1 MQPTNLTF
9 IVTGN
14 IVGGLPEFQLP
25 PFGINRTSTVNDPTF
40 GEIMTE
46 LGSVIATL
54 PMVSTLCQVA
64 IAKAFGKATYNLF
77 LNKGLF
83 PASFSYLFVSWCN
96 FCKVKS
102 VDFGSGIKDSQ
113 SRRRGQVPKVHSTYL
128 IKIGR
133 ISFALNHLT

>member
-1 MQPTNLTF
+1 
-9 IVTGN
+9 
-14 IVGGLPEFQLP
+14 
-25 PFGINRTSTVNDPTF
+25 
-40 GEIMTE
+40 MTE

-113 SRRRGQVPKVHSTYL
+113 SRRSSAESALDLFNKNWANQFRPKP
-128 IKIGR
+128 
-133 ISFALNHLT
+133 SFMTSPERDFGLMR